1 MSLEELRQCI
11 VASPFVPF
19 TLNIADGRRIPV
31 VGRDFIL
38 IPPEKG
44 RTVIVYQKGSSFDLL
59 DSMLIT
65 GVSFEPVAGASTV
78 N

>member
-1 MSLEELRQCI
+1 MSIEELRNNI

-38 IPPEKG
+38 VPPREG
-44 RTVIVYQKGSSFDLL
+44 VALL
-59 DSMLIT
+59 
-65 GVSFEPVAGASTV
+65 
-78 N
+78 